1 MFAFFNFWPFVN
13 DSLRPHVILVVAAK
27 GLQQQT
33 VNIKRVI
40 CPKHGVFYFA
50 PSSGALDNAAQKYA
64 KKRI

>member
-13 DSLRPHVILVVAAK
+13 DSLRPHVILVVLAK

-33 VNIKRVI
+33 VNVERILCR
-40 CPKHGVFYFA
+40 KHGVFYFA
-50 PSSGALDNAAQKYA
+50 PISDALDNTAQKYA